1 MLGQGLGTIAPW
13 SAKYPNGGVG
23 GSNNNGRKWWR
34 LLTGL
39 TSDEDS
45 EGESQSASS
54 SNGAV
59 GTLSD
64 GDKINAWNGHDG
76 TDKNFVQTTS
86 ADKPTYDNTEK
97 TACAFSGSQFLDI
110 DSDMGIASD
119 SDFAI
124 VVRFKCTNLDATRA
138 IMGHDSNNVVSLINN
153 KTIRAEIAGTAR
165 QFAEATNTL
174 ALDQYYIL
182 TLVRK
187 DDALSAYI
195 KGGAYTTEE
204 TWGSEIASAS
214 GALTI
219 SNLGA
224 SSDDTNNFIGFITDV
239 IVYTTNDGGL
249 SRASNRT
256 ALYNAIE
263 KNY

>member
-13 SAKYPNGGVG
+13 STKYPYGGVG
-23 GSNNNGRKWWR
+23 GSNNNGRKLWSQ
-34 LLTGL
+34 LYNV
-39 TSDEDS
+39 SSNEDS
-45 EGESQSASS
+45 EGGSQSTSS
-54 SNGAV
+54 SNGTR

-64 GDKINAWNGHDG
+64 GDKINAWNGRDG
-76 TDKNFVQTTS
+76 TDLNWVQTTS

-97 TACAFSGSQFLDI
+97 TACKFDGNQFFDI
-110 DSDMGIASD
+110 SSNISIPSD

-124 VVRFKCTNLDATRA
+124 VINFKCTNLDATRA
-138 IMGHDSNNVVSLINN
+138 IMGHDGNNLVSLINN

-165 QFAEATNTL
+165 QFAESTNTL
-174 ALDQYYIL
+174 AVDQYYIL

-204 TWGSEIASAS
+204 TWGSEIATAS

-224 SSDDTNNFIGFITDV
+224 SSDDTNNFIGFIKDV
-239 IVYTTNDGGL
+239 IVYTTSDGGL
-249 SRASNRT
+249 SKASNRR
-256 ALYNAIE
+256 ALYYAIE
-263 KNY
+263 NKY